1 MSNYL
6 CELASG
12 DIMSYTKLIIGF
24 TPSSSSL
31 YYLRISL
38 KKVYLP
44 SLVIL

>member
-12 DIMSYTKLIIGF
+12 DIMSYAKLIIGF
-24 TPSSSSL
+24 TPSSFSL
-31 YYLRISL
+31 YCLRISL
-38 KKVYLP
+38 KKRYLP